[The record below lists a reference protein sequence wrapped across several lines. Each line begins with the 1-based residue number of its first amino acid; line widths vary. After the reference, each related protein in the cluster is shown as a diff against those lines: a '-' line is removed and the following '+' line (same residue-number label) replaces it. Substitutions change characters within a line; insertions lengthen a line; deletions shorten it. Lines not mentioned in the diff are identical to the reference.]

1 MIGGKHK
8 KYHCF
13 ACSLYKQIKNNF
25 IIDSQYNTILQYG
38 QILSANKLEK
48 YHTKYVSASVALFP
62 VYLLWT
68 MDGGHTRVQ
77 DYCKK
82 NQICHQNVSFA
93 LGRLKIAFATRHSK
107 LHLIYYKTYMRSC
120 DEISSCIPLPGLF
133 GNATSCICIKEAPL
147 SFMY

>member
-13 ACSLYKQIKNNF
+13 ACSLYEQIKNNF
-25 IIDSQYNTILQYG
+25 ITDSQYNTILQYE

-48 YHTKYVSASVALFP
+48 YHTKYVYASVALFP
-62 VYLLWT
+62 VYLLWN
-68 MDGGHTRVQ
+68 MDDGHTRVQ

-82 NQICHQNVSFA
+82 AKFVIKSLRPPKN
-93 LGRLKIAFATRHSK
+93 AFATRHSK

-120 DEISSCIPLPGLF
+120 DEISSCIPCIPLPGLF